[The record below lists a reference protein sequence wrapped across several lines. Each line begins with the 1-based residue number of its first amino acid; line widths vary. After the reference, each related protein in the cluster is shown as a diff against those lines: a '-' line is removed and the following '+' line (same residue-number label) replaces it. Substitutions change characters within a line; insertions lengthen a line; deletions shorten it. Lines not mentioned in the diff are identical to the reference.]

1 MAKTVLI
8 AEDEA
13 YIVESLTFL
22 LGRAGY
28 EVKAVADGGEALD
41 SLRGERPDLFI
52 LDIMMPTMNG
62 FDVLRKLRGTPAL
75 EDLPVLVLTA
85 KGQEADRRRMLDL
98 GANDFVT
105 KPYSNADLLARVRGL
120 LGDEN
125 GDGNGGEAPAAEAGE
140 R

>member
-22 LGRAGY
+22 LTRAGY
-28 EVKAVADGGEALD
+28 EVRSVGDGGEAMT
-41 SLRGERPDLFI
+41 SLAQQRPDLFI

-62 FDVLRKLRGTPAL
+62 FDVLRKLRGSPPL
-75 EDLPVLVLTA
+75 RELPVLVLTA

-105 KPYSNADLLARVRGL
+105 KPYSNNDLLARVRDL
-120 LGDEN
+120 LGD
-125 GDGNGGEAPAAEAGE
+125 GAAPAAQAT
-140 R
+140 

>member
-22 LGRAGY
+22 LSRAGY
-28 EVKAVADGGEALD
+28 EVRAVADGGEALD
-41 SLRGERPDLFI
+41 VLARERPDLFV

-62 FDVLRKLRGTPAL
+62 FDILRKLRAMAAL
-75 EDLPVLVLTA
+75 KDLPVLVLTA

-98 GANDFVT
+98 GADDFIT
-105 KPYSNADLLARVRGL
+105 KPYANTDLLARVRGL
-120 LGDEN
+120 IGDE
-125 GDGNGGEAPAAEAGE
+125 DDDGEAPPAAEAT
-140 R
+140 

>member
-1 MAKTVLI
+1 MARTVLI

-22 LGRAGY
+22 LTRAGY
-28 EVKAVADGGEALD
+28 EVRAVADGGEALE
-41 SLRGERPDLFI
+41 SLQQQRPDLFV
-52 LDIMMPTMNG
+52 LDIMMPTVNG
-62 FDVLRKLRGTPAL
+62 FDVLRKLRGTEGL

-105 KPYSNADLLARVRGL
+105 KPYSNADLLARVQGL
-120 LGDEN
+120 LE
-125 GDGNGGEAPAAEAGE
+125 DGEDGGEGGASSAAGGE
-140 R
+140 